1 MKITISNN
9 KLVPFEKV
17 AEGTVFKVPKTEDY
31 YIKII
36 PVAYYIKTIPVA
48 NENTDEEEWN
58 CLRLDDYTLD
68 CCSPSCTVLPIDN
81 AELIIP

>member
-1 MKITISNN
+1 MKSTITNN
-9 KLVPFEKV
+9 KLVPFGEI
-17 AEGTVFKVPKTEDY
+17 AEGTVFKVPETEDY
-31 YIKII
+31 CIKIV
-36 PVAYYIKTIPVA
+36 PVT

-68 CCSPSCTVLPIDN
+68 CCSPKYTVLPINN

>member
-1 MKITISNN
+1 MKITITNN

-17 AEGTVFKVPKTEDY
+17 AEGTVFKVPETEDY
-31 YIKII
+31 CIKI
-36 PVAYYIKTIPVA
+36 IPVA

-68 CCSPSCTVLPIDN
+68 CCSPKYMIQPIYG

>member
-9 KLVPFEKV
+9 KLVPFEKI
-17 AEGTVFKVPKTEDY
+17 AEGTVFKVPETEY
-31 YIKII
+31 YCIKI
-36 PVAYYIKTIPVA
+36 IPVA

-58 CLRLDDYTLD
+58 CLRLNDYTLD
-68 CCSPSCTVLPIDN
+68 CCSSRYMVLPIYN

>member
-1 MKITISNN
+1 MKITVSNN

-31 YIKII
+31 YIKIF
-36 PVAYYIKTIPVA
+36 PET
-48 NENTDEEEWN
+48 NENTGKEEWN

-68 CCSPSCTVLPIDN
+68 CFVPKYMVLPIDN
-81 AELIIP
+81 AELIIPR